1 MSETAATETTTTVQ
15 KHPRMLEA
23 IENAKQAAI
32 SNRGMYPYTTATNV
46 FMKDGTTL
54 EPREDETTGGDDTG
68 TGEEAEEPGT
78 EAQS

>member
-1 MSETAATETTTTVQ
+1 MPENETTTTVQ

-46 FMKDGTTL
+46 FKKDGTTL
-54 EPREDETTGGDDTG
+54 EPRDEETAG
-68 TGEEAEEPGT
+68 GEEEEPGT
-78 EAQS
+78 

>member
-1 MSETAATETTTTVQ
+1 MPENDTATTVQ

-54 EPREDETTGGDDTG
+54 EPRDEEIDGGDGTD
-68 TGEEAEEPGT
+68 TGEETEESG
-78 EAQS
+78 EARG

>member
-1 MSETAATETTTTVQ
+1 MPENTATTVQ

-54 EPREDETTGGDDTG
+54 EPRDEETDG
-68 TGEEAEEPGT
+68 GEEEEPGT
-78 EAQS
+78 

>member
-1 MSETAATETTTTVQ
+1 MPENETATTVQ
-15 KHPRMLEA
+15 KHPRMMEA

-54 EPREDETTGGDDTG
+54 EPRDEETDG
-68 TGEEAEEPGT
+68 GEEEEPGT
-78 EAQS
+78 

>member
-1 MSETAATETTTTVQ
+1 MPENDTATTVQ

-54 EPREDETTGGDDTG
+54 EPREEETDTDE
-68 TGEEAEEPGT
+68 ET
-78 EAQS
+78 EAQG

>member
-1 MSETAATETTTTVQ
+1 MPVNETTTTVQ

-46 FMKDGTTL
+46 FKKDGTTL
-54 EPREDETTGGDDTG
+54 EPRDEETDG
-68 TGEEAEEPGT
+68 GEEEEPGT
-78 EAQS
+78 

>member
-1 MSETAATETTTTVQ
+1 MPETDIATTVQ

-54 EPREDETTGGDDTG
+54 EPREEETDTDE
-68 TGEEAEEPGT
+68 ET
-78 EAQS
+78 EAQG

>member
-1 MSETAATETTTTVQ
+1 MAETTATETTTVQ

-54 EPREDETTGGDDTG
+54 EPREEETDG
-68 TGEEAEEPGT
+68 GEEAEPG
-78 EAQS
+78 AQG

>member
-1 MSETAATETTTTVQ
+1 MPENETATTVQ

-46 FMKDGTTL
+46 FKKDGTTL
-54 EPREDETTGGDDTG
+54 EPRDEEIDG
-68 TGEEAEEPGT
+68 GEEEEPGT
-78 EAQS
+78 

>member
-1 MSETAATETTTTVQ
+1 MPENDTATTVQ

-54 EPREDETTGGDDTG
+54 EPRDEETDGGDGTD
-68 TGEEAEEPGT
+68 TGEETEESG
-78 EAQS
+78 EAQG

>member
-1 MSETAATETTTTVQ
+1 MAETTATETTTVQ

-54 EPREDETTGGDDTG
+54 EPREEETDGS
-68 TGEEAEEPGT
+68 EEAEPG
-78 EAQS
+78 AQG

>member
-1 MSETAATETTTTVQ
+1 MPENETATTVQ

-54 EPREDETTGGDDTG
+54 EPRDEETDG
-68 TGEEAEEPGT
+68 GEEEEPG
-78 EAQS
+78 A

>member
-1 MSETAATETTTTVQ
+1 MPENETATTVQ

-54 EPREDETTGGDDTG
+54 EPREEETDGGDGTDTD
-68 TGEEAEEPGT
+68 EET
-78 EAQS
+78 EAQG

>member
-1 MSETAATETTTTVQ
+1 MPENETITTVQ

-54 EPREDETTGGDDTG
+54 EPRDEETDG
-68 TGEEAEEPGT
+68 GEEEEPGT
-78 EAQS
+78 

>member
-1 MSETAATETTTTVQ
+1 MPENETATTVQ

-46 FMKDGTTL
+46 FKKDGTTL
-54 EPREDETTGGDDTG
+54 EPRDEEADG
-68 TGEEAEEPGT
+68 GEEEEPGT
-78 EAQS
+78 

>member
-1 MSETAATETTTTVQ
+1 MPENTATTVQ

-46 FMKDGTTL
+46 FKKDGTTL
-54 EPREDETTGGDDTG
+54 EPRDEETDG
-68 TGEEAEEPGT
+68 GEEEEPGT
-78 EAQS
+78 

>member
-1 MSETAATETTTTVQ
+1 MPENDTATTVQ

-32 SNRGMYPYTTATNV
+32 SNRGIYPYTTATNV

-54 EPREDETTGGDDTG
+54 EPREEDTDGGDGTD
-68 TGEEAEEPGT
+68 TGEETKEPVT
-78 EAQS
+78 EAQG

>member
-1 MSETAATETTTTVQ
+1 MPENDINTTVQ

-23 IENAKQAAI
+23 IENAKQAAL

-54 EPREDETTGGDDTG
+54 EPREEETVGGDDTG
-68 TGEEAEEPGT
+68 TGEETEETGP
-78 EAQS
+78 EAQG

>member
-1 MSETAATETTTTVQ
+1 MPENDVTTTVQ

-54 EPREDETTGGDDTG
+54 EPRDEETDG
-68 TGEEAEEPGT
+68 GEEEEPGT
-78 EAQS
+78 EVQG

>member
-1 MSETAATETTTTVQ
+1 MPETDIATTVQ
-15 KHPRMLEA
+15 KHPRMMEA

-54 EPREDETTGGDDTG
+54 EPRDEETDGGDG
-68 TGEEAEEPGT
+68 TDSSEET
-78 EAQS
+78 EGQG

>member
-1 MSETAATETTTTVQ
+1 MPENETATTVQ

-54 EPREDETTGGDDTG
+54 EPRDEETDG
-68 TGEEAEEPGT
+68 GEEEEPGT
-78 EAQS
+78 

>member
-1 MSETAATETTTTVQ
+1 MPENETATTVQ

-46 FMKDGTTL
+46 FKKDGTTL
-54 EPREDETTGGDDTG
+54 EPRDEETDGSEEEESG
-68 TGEEAEEPGT
+68 T
-78 EAQS
+78 

>member
-1 MSETAATETTTTVQ
+1 MAETTATETTTVQ

-54 EPREDETTGGDDTG
+54 EPREEETDDS
-68 TGEEAEEPGT
+68 EDAEPG
-78 EAQS
+78 AQG